1 MAADNSAGGAGF
13 DWGGFLSGLESTA
26 VNIAKTVSAPTG
38 VQYNPATGIYQPIP
52 GTPQATTATI
62 QSTLGGN
69 TGLLLL
75 LGFGLVALLLV
86 RR

>member
-1 MAADNSAGGAGF
+1 MAADNSAGGAAF
-13 DWGGFLSGLESTA
+13 DWGGILSGIESAA
-26 VNIAKTVSAPTG
+26 VNITKIVTAPTG
-38 VQYNPATGIYQPIP
+38 VQYNPQLGTYQPIP

-86 RR
+86 RK